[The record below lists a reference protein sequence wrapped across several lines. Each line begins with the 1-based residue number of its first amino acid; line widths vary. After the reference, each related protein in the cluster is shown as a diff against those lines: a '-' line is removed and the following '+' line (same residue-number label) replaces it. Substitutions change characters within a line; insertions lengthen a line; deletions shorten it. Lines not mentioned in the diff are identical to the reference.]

1 MLERVATRRQPFVL
15 LKRLA
20 PDERECVTGTETAIN
35 LLPAG
40 VPPATRRQ
48 DPVSGRDLPVVF
60 TTFPFTPRSWPVVPR
75 TTNDYSQVPRRCL
88 ADCIPF
94 LAGCSRT
101 TNDYSQVPRR
111 CLAGCIPLIII
122 GSAAYICG
130 DIPAPTSV
138 CAQLS
143 RSQHLV
149 HLHEPY
155 YKCSNESPE
164 KICGHCFTTTTK
176 SADSASGP
184 C

>member
-75 TTNDYSQVPRRCL
+75 ATNDYSQVPRRGL

-122 GSAAYICG
+122 GSAAYIYVWGYSCSY
-130 DIPAPTSV
+130 ISLRPT
-138 CAQLS
+138 L
-143 RSQHLV
+143 
-149 HLHEPY
+149 E
-155 YKCSNESPE
+155 ESTSSTSPRT
-164 KICGHCFTTTTK
+164 ILQVLQ
-176 SADSASGP
+176 
-184 C
+184 